1 MPTTGHGRPRNVSVN
16 RFRPCLRDSAIY
28 DPQVWAQEAYEAYG
42 DHADWTSSDGARMPS
57 WEFLGDTTQAHWTA
71 AVSKILGD
79 EPDLMDPDD
88 LKNQIADLKNQIAL
102 EFVQRAQEI
111 YDDPA
116 RKNPGRQAGIDQ
128 WMASFDN
135 DLVRHIVEVKAIQ
148 DSGQVSRADYI
159 DISASVIIES
169 LASAEQ
175 VQSVVASWA
184 AMLWKLAEL
193 TVLTHRDTTDG

>member
-1 MPTTGHGRPRNVSVN
+1 
-16 RFRPCLRDSAIY
+16 
-28 DPQVWAQEAYEAYG
+28 
-42 DHADWTSSDGARMPS
+42 
-57 WEFLGDTTQAHWTA
+57 
-71 AVSKILGD
+71 VSKILGD